1 MKKRIVATLLTLM
14 LLASLA
20 TGCGKNTAK
29 TVKLDPDNPV
39 SLKIWHY
46 YNGTQQ
52 ATFED
57 LLEEFNAT
65 VGHEDGIYV
74 EAYSY
79 GSVSDLEQAITSA
92 LKGEV
97 GAENLPDIFSSYAD
111 TAYVVQQ
118 EGKLADLSEYF
129 TEEEKS
135 KYVDEYLEEGYL
147 EDDQALYF
155 LPVAKSTEILM
166 LNKTDWE
173 PFSEA
178 TGAKLDD
185 LKTTEGIT
193 EVAEKYYEWTD
204 SLTPDVPD
212 D

>member
-92 LKGEV
+92 IKGEV
-97 GAENLPDIFSSYAD
+97 GAEN
-111 TAYVVQQ
+111 
-118 EGKLADLSEYF
+118 
-129 TEEEKS
+129 
-135 KYVDEYLEEGYL
+135 
-147 EDDQALYF
+147 
-155 LPVAKSTEILM
+155 
-166 LNKTDWE
+166 
-173 PFSEA
+173 
-178 TGAKLDD
+178 
-185 LKTTEGIT
+185 
-193 EVAEKYYEWTD
+193 
-204 SLTPDVPD
+204 
-212 D
+212 

>member
-29 TVKLDPDNPV
+29 AVKLDPDNPV

-79 GSVSDLEQAITSA
+79 GSVSDLD
-92 LKGEV
+92 KGRSRSREFT
-97 GAENLPDIFSSYAD
+97 GYIF
-111 TAYVVQQ
+111 
-118 EGKLADLSEYF
+118 
-129 TEEEKS
+129 
-135 KYVDEYLEEGYL
+135 
-147 EDDQALYF
+147 F
-155 LPVAKSTEILM
+155 LCRYGLCG
-166 LNKTDWE
+166 
-173 PFSEA
+173 A
-178 TGAKLDD
+178 TGRKAC
-185 LKTTEGIT
+185 
-193 EVAEKYYEWTD
+193 
-204 SLTPDVPD
+204 
-212 D
+212 

>member
-1 MKKRIVATLLTLM
+1 M

-29 TVKLDPDNPV
+29 AVKLDPNNPV

-79 GSVSDLEQAITSA
+79 GSVSDLDQAITSA
-92 LKGEV
+92 IKAEV

-111 TAYVVQQ
+111 TAYAVQQ

-135 KYVDEYLEEGYL
+135 GIFTQNRLWLSASFIGMPFTV
-147 EDDQALYF
+147 
-155 LPVAKSTEILM
+155 M
-166 LNKTDWE
+166 L
-173 PFSEA
+173 
-178 TGAKLDD
+178 
-185 LKTTEGIT
+185 IR
-193 EVAEKYYEWTD
+193 
-204 SLTPDVPD
+204 VPSVPRTRRVV
-212 D
+212 

>member
-29 TVKLDPDNPV
+29 AVKLDPDNPV

-92 LKGEV
+92 IKAEV

-111 TAYVVQQ
+111 TA
-118 EGKLADLSEYF
+118 
-129 TEEEKS
+129 
-135 KYVDEYLEEGYL
+135 
-147 EDDQALYF
+147 
-155 LPVAKSTEILM
+155 
-166 LNKTDWE
+166 
-173 PFSEA
+173 
-178 TGAKLDD
+178 
-185 LKTTEGIT
+185 
-193 EVAEKYYEWTD
+193 
-204 SLTPDVPD
+204 
-212 D
+212 